1 VEREQD
7 DLNSGIA
14 REVLKKRILLADASR
29 KSLETPQEVFPRM
42 A

>member
-7 DLNSGIA
+7 DLNSDIA
-14 REVLKKRILLADASR
+14 REVLKKRILLADASGE
-29 KSLETPQEVFPRM
+29 SLETPPEVFSCV